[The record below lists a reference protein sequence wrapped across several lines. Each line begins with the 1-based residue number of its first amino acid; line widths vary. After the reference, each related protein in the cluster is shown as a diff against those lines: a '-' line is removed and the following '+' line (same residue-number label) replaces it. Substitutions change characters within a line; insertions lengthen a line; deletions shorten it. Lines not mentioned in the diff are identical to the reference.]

1 MTTAHGTSSQYGCAL
16 FSGERPEFSLSVWKK
31 KKKNKTKKNK
41 TPIHCIRESY
51 LEGFTFSLVPG
62 CRIRSP

>member
-31 KKKNKTKKNK
+31 KKKQNKEKQN
-41 TPIHCIRESY
+41 PN
-51 LEGFTFSLVPG
+51 SLHKRKLPRRVY
-62 CRIRSP
+62 IFISPWL

>member
-31 KKKNKTKKNK
+31 NKEKQN
-41 TPIHCIRESY
+41 PN
-51 LEGFTFSLVPG
+51 SLHKRKLPRRVY
-62 CRIRSP
+62 IFISPWL